1 MPKLARELGALE
13 VSRLKDDGEHAVGV
27 VPGLL
32 LRVEGA
38 SRAWV
43 LRYAINGKRRR
54 MGLGAYPMVTLAAAR
69 DLAREAQQKIG
80 VGIDPIEERGVKRAK
95 RQLEAAKKLL
105 FRDAARACIRSKSSE
120 WSNPKH
126 AAQWAA
132 TLETYAF
139 PKIGDMD
146 VTSIDT
152 QHILSILEPIW
163 RTKTETATRVRG
175 RVETVLDWAAVYC
188 GHKLP
193 NPARWAGHLD
203 QILPKPNK
211 IAKVRHHEAVPY
223 KEVSAVFKQ
232 IAGADGLGAK
242 ALLFQVLTAVRS
254 GEAREAVWSEIDLE
268 ACVWTI
274 PAGRMKARREH
285 RVPLSKQAV
294 ALLAEQA
301 RVEGCD
307 LVFPGTKGQ
316 PLSDMTLTAV
326 MRRMGLTAVPHGF
339 RSTFRDWAAECTSY
353 EKDVV
358 EMSLAHTI
366 ESKVEAAYRRGDML
380 EKRAPLMQAWADY
393 CDGHQ

>member
-1 MPKLARELGALE
+1 MPKLAMELGALE
-13 VSRLKDDGEHAVGV
+13 VSRLKEDGEHAVGV

-38 SRAWV
+38 SRGWV

-139 PKIGDMD
+139 PHIGDMD

-211 IAKVRHHEAVPY
+211 IAKVRHHEPVPY
-223 KEVSAVFKQ
+223 KEASAVFKQ
-232 IAGADGLGAK
+232 IAGADGQGAK